1 MGVYPFKKSKKEWNL
16 KKQKERKNYHFYR
29 FFVPLKSAIFAKK
42 REIVFSLFEFSPLN
56 KTRNGPKTALLAKK
70 SARSSILKNIFQKS
84 DHFLQLFWAILK
96 KVSPA
101 FQSSCPLFQSSVGNF
116 ENRDQNFIIFETSKN
131 HVSSLF

>member
-1 MGVYPFKKSKKEWNL
+1 MEPEKIEREKKLPFL
-16 KKQKERKNYHFYR
+16 L
-29 FFVPLKSAIFAKK
+29 PLKSVIFVKK
-42 REIVFSLFEFSPLN
+42 REIVFSLFKFSPL
-56 KTRNGPKTALLAKK
+56 KIFQIWSKTALLAKK
-70 SARSSILKNIFQKS
+70 SARSSILKKIFQKI

-101 FQSSCPLFQSSVGNF
+101 FQLSCPLFQSSVGNF